1 MSTLLSSQIEEKLHE
16 PSKASSWV
24 QLKMFLFRC
33 WYRSKCFYLDAVRR
47 MGGRWRWLKGR
58 VMKKWNSLVGSDGL
72 LNPVHIVADLGVD
85 PRLVFLGAAIAPRD
99 NTLELSIAD
108 HGATRVTLS
117 KKEEPVRTVSCA
129 QMGENLQDV
138 PFILYPGTTFQG
150 GWSSMNPF
158 SFPGNA
164 TLSLR
169 TSSLF
174 FLLLLYSSPLSL
186 GAGPQGQEE
195 GRTR

>member
-72 LNPVHIVADLGVD
+72 LNPVHIVAYLGVD

-138 PFILYPGTTFQG
+138 PFY
-150 GWSSMNPF
+150 
-158 SFPGNA
+158 
-164 TLSLR
+164 
-169 TSSLF
+169 
-174 FLLLLYSSPLSL
+174 PLSWDHL
-186 GAGPQGQEE
+186 PRGLILHEPLLFPWKCNPQSPY
-195 GRTR
+195 